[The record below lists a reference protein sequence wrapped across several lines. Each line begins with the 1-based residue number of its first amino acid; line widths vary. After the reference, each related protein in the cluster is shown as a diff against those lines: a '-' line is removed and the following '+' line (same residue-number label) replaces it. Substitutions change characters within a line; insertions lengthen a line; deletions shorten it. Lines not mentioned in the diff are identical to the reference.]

1 MAKSSTN
8 NKQRKRK
15 SNKAAFDNEE
25 DYKRFAEKRNAATK
39 KCRQKERE
47 ERKILREE
55 NALLRRELVLLRVEG
70 GLGDPGAGGEGAH
83 LRVGEGEVAAPR
95 PQLEG
100 AGVAGAQLRPRHSSG
115 SLLLARPRRC
125 VSCTGCAPPAARPPC
140 SSAG

>member
-1 MAKSSTN
+1 MAKRSTN

-70 GLGDPGAGGEGAH
+70 GLGDLYWRNKAEELRMELKGERA
-83 LRVGEGEVAAPR
+83 LV
-95 PQLEG
+95 
-100 AGVAGAQLRPRHSSG
+100 
-115 SLLLARPRRC
+115 
-125 VSCTGCAPPAARPPC
+125 
-140 SSAG
+140 